1 MNKMSRVGTAKNKMI
16 RAMYN
21 LVVPMF
27 MAVILMVFIQLIEKS
42 FLYTKMD
49 NIIILLLVVSVAL
62 VSMSVSIIFL
72 NDITKEKRNRVKEI
86 DIDSKKLD
94 EILSEKV
101 LLKKAIRTNR
111 KVKW

>member
-1 MNKMSRVGTAKNKMI
+1 
-16 RAMYN
+16 
-21 LVVPMF
+21 
-27 MAVILMVFIQLIEKS
+27 
-42 FLYTKMD
+42 MD

-101 LLKKAIRTNR
+101 LLKKQFEQIEKSNG
-111 KVKW
+111 K

>member
-1 MNKMSRVGTAKNKMI
+1 
-16 RAMYN
+16 MYN

-101 LLKKAIRTNR
+101 LLKKQFEQIEKSNG
-111 KVKW
+111 K

>member
-1 MNKMSRVGTAKNKMI
+1 
-16 RAMYN
+16 
-21 LVVPMF
+21 
-27 MAVILMVFIQLIEKS
+27 
-42 FLYTKMD
+42 MD

-86 DIDSKKLD
+86 DIDSKKKLD

-101 LLKKAIRTNR
+101 LLQKQFEQIEKSNG
-111 KVKW
+111 K

>member
-1 MNKMSRVGTAKNKMI
+1 
-16 RAMYN
+16 
-21 LVVPMF
+21 MF

-86 DIDSKKLD
+86 NIDSKKLD

-101 LLKKAIRTNR
+101 LLKKQFEQIEKSNG
-111 KVKW
+111 K

>member
-1 MNKMSRVGTAKNKMI
+1 
-16 RAMYN
+16 MYN

-86 DIDSKKLD
+86 NIDSKKLD

-101 LLKKAIRTNR
+101 LLKKQFEQIEKSNG
-111 KVKW
+111 K

>member
-1 MNKMSRVGTAKNKMI
+1 
-16 RAMYN
+16 
-21 LVVPMF
+21 
-27 MAVILMVFIQLIEKS
+27 
-42 FLYTKMD
+42 MD

-86 DIDSKKLD
+86 NIDSKKLD

-101 LLKKAIRTNR
+101 LLKKQFEQIEKSNG
-111 KVKW
+111 K

>member
-1 MNKMSRVGTAKNKMI
+1 MI

-86 DIDSKKLD
+86 NIDSKKLD

-101 LLKKAIRTNR
+101 LLKKQFEQIEKSNG
-111 KVKW
+111 K